1 MKITS
6 FHLAWR
12 SVLLSYLLILVVLPI
27 SAVYVKGFSLGWE
40 PFWKEISGVIAWKA
54 ILLTFKLSILTTL
67 IQAVIG
73 TFIAFVLVRYRFLG
87 NRLLNSLV
95 DLPFSLPTAVSGL
108 MLLTLLGPQSPIG
121 KWLESIGFH
130 LLYNQAAI
138 VIGMIFITFPFVI
151 RTVQPMIEQLDPFE
165 EQASYSLGAGNVLT
179 FFKILLP
186 PVFPGMVAGS
196 MLAFSRALSEF
207 GAISLISGNLPGKT
221 QVASVFIYGEIENYN
236 TQGAAAVSI
245 VLITISF
252 IVLLLVN
259 GFLKWRGAQ
268 I

>member
-1 MKITS
+1 MKIIS
-6 FHLAWR
+6 FRKAMR
-12 SVLLSYLLILVVLPI
+12 SVLFSYLLILVVLPI
-27 SAVYVKGFSLGWE
+27 SAVYVRGFSLGWE
-40 PFWKEISGVIAWKA
+40 PFWKEVSGVIAWKA
-54 ILLTFKLSILTTL
+54 ILLTLKLSILATF

-87 NRLLNSLV
+87 NRLLNSMV

-108 MLLTLLGPQSPIG
+108 MLLSLLGPQSPIG
-121 KWLESIGFH
+121 NWLGSIGIN

-138 VIGMIFITFPFVI
+138 MIGMVFITFPFVI
-151 RTVQPMIEQLDPFE
+151 RTVQPMFEQLDPFE
-165 EQASYSLGAGNVLT
+165 EQASYTLGAGKVFT
-179 FFKILLP
+179 FFNILLP
-186 PVFPGMVAGS
+186 SVFPSIIAGS

-221 QVASVFIYGEIENYN
+221 QVASVFIYGEIQNYN

-245 VLITISF
+245 ILITISLF
-252 IVLLLVN
+252 ALCLVN
-259 GFLKWRGAQ
+259 FFQKRRRTK